1 MPSSTMLSVR
11 VHLKQIS
18 HSKILMGTRIP
29 ISNNHQHIHWC
40 YQGKKKRGGDF
51 SQVFPYIFKQ
61 NKALQIS
68 AKIRGRE
75 NKKKEKNKK
84 IKKKPLVLISGNLL
98 VNMFQWQRSPSTS
111 SILQPLGKTHFCF
124 KIAKE

>member
-40 YQGKKKRGGDF
+40 YQGKKKRGWGGFFTSISIHFQTEQSLTDF
-51 SQVFPYIFKQ
+51 SQNQGKRKQ
-61 NKALQIS
+61 EK
-68 AKIRGRE
+68 G
-75 NKKKEKNKK
+75 KKEK
-84 IKKKPLVLISGNLL
+84 IKKKATCSNLRKLVSEYVSVTEVPFNLKYSATFRENPLL
-98 VNMFQWQRSPSTS
+98 F
-111 SILQPLGKTHFCF
+111 
-124 KIAKE
+124 

>member
-40 YQGKKKRGGDF
+40 YQGKKKKGGGDF

-75 NKKKEKNKK
+75 NKKKEKQNKQ
-84 IKKKPLVLISGNLL
+84 KKKATCSNLRKLVSEYVSVTEVPFNLKYSATFRENPLL
-98 VNMFQWQRSPSTS
+98 F
-111 SILQPLGKTHFCF
+111 
-124 KIAKE
+124 